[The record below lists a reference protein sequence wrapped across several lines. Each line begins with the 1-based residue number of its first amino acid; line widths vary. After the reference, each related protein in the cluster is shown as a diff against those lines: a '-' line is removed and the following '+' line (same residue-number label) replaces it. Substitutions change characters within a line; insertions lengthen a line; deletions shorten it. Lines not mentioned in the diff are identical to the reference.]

1 MARKVRHICT
11 LLEIPYLNNA
21 TENNKRLVI
30 RTVANGVKRRKK
42 KRIKNAHQVS
52 IFLTCLKCRCQRS
65 GHQDETGHK
74 LELQNIPAI
83 KQVTFSFKD
92 VFSPHCTMVLCHYW
106 SPTSIRGWVTSFAKD
121 TARTNVRESP
131 VLWRRQRR
139 GVHTREKKRCEEKGE
154 NANMRRRGVRRR
166 RRMRT

>member
-30 RTVANGVKRRKK
+30 RTVANGVKRGKK

-65 GHQDETGHK
+65 GHRDETGHK

-92 VFSPHCTMVLCHYW
+92 VFSPHCTMVIIGHLPALEVG
-106 SPTSIRGWVTSFAKD
+106 SLPLL
-121 TARTNVRESP
+121 RTRPERMS
-131 VLWRRQRR
+131 
-139 GVHTREKKRCEEKGE
+139 EKAQFYGGDKGE
-154 NANMRRRGVRRR
+154 VSTQGRRRGVRRR
-166 RRMRT
+166 GRMQT